1 MTDMPNRILKE
12 SICTSDSIDMLSS
25 FQETV
30 FYRLIV
36 NVDDFGRFDAR
47 PKILAARLFPLK
59 DIRTT
64 QIEDAL
70 RALTSAE
77 LVTLYEVD
85 GKPFLQMNTWEKH
98 QTPRAKTSKYPGPN
112 EGTCK
117 HLQAD
122 ASRCTQMQADAPDIR
137 ERYTGT
143 DIRYSEAV
151 TVTDARAG
159 AAADLPAHDSPAAYA
174 SSNLQYMSP
183 HAFEELA
190 TFQQDLPDDVILH
203 GIDAACNQGK
213 RTWAYTR
220 SILNRYVSDGYK
232 SIGDVKAAEDK
243 HKRQGG
249 TTDRNH
255 IPEYKDFDL
264 SEGL

>member
-1 MTDMPNRILKE
+1 
-12 SICTSDSIDMLSS
+12 
-25 FQETV
+25 
-30 FYRLIV
+30 LIRY
-36 NVDDFGRFDAR
+36 VDDFGRGSADPELLKGFVFPR
-47 PKILAARLFPLK
+47 RKGVTEQTIGNTLRELASLGS
-59 DIRTT
+59 I
-64 QIEDAL
+64 Q
-70 RALTSAE
+70 
-77 LVTLYEVD
+77 LYDVD
-85 GKPFLQMNTWEKH
+85 GESYLVFPGWEKH
-98 QTPRAKTSKYPGPN
+98 QTPRAKVSKYPAPPIECN
-112 EGTCK
+112 QNNDQESTCK
-117 HLQAD
+117 QMQAD
-122 ASRCTQMQADAPDIR
+122 ASKCKQVQADAPDIR
-137 ERYTGT
+137 N
-143 DIRYSEAV
+143 RYSINDKRYSDAV
-151 TVTDARAG
+151 TNARAQ
-159 AAADLPAHDSPAAYA
+159 AAADLPAPDSPAAYA

-232 SIGDVKAAEDK
+232 SIGDVMAAEDK

-249 TTDRNH
+249 TNDRNH

>member
-1 MTDMPNRILKE
+1 MNNKPFKVFPDAIQTVDLLSDVEAGRLFKALIHYVNGLDDVPTGKELLVYTMMRAQIDRDAASSEEYHRQRQEAGKKGGRPKKTDFQNVEKAQKGDLFQKKVGNL
-12 SICTSDSIDMLSS
+12 DIDNDIDYDL
-25 FQETV
+25 
-30 FYRLIV
+30 
-36 NVDDFGRFDAR
+36 NVDNDNDYNN
-47 PKILAARLFPLK
+47 
-59 DIRTT
+59 DYT
-64 QIEDAL
+64 QKA
-70 RALTSAE
+70 
-77 LVTLYEVD
+77 
-85 GKPFLQMNTWEKH
+85 
-98 QTPRAKTSKYPGPN
+98 
-112 EGTCK
+112 
-117 HLQAD
+117 
-122 ASRCTQMQADAPDIR
+122 
-137 ERYTGT
+137 
-143 DIRYSEAV
+143 
-151 TVTDARAG
+151 
-159 AAADLPAHDSPAAYA
+159 AAADLPAPDSPAAYA

-232 SIGDVKAAEDK
+232 SIGDVIAAEDK

-255 IPEYKDFDL
+255 MPEYKDFDL